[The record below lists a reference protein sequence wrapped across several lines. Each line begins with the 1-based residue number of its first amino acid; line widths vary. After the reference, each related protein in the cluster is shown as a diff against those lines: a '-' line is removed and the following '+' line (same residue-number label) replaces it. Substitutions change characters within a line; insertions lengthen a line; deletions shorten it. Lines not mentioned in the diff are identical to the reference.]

1 MTVSDGARESSFEIA
16 TSASPKY
23 AGKEDWA
30 VNLGVGDDPVT
41 SITVTFGGVGVYEF
55 SELYGATQ
63 SVEVV
68 RENAERLQEGNAASV
83 AFGNNAMTVSVEA
96 VDSAAAGANR
106 EKSRYVFVSVP
117 YSRGWS
123 ATMDG
128 KPVEILKA
136 NVGFMAVEVDGE
148 SHELR
153 FSYVTPGLDLGLACT
168 GVAVVLL
175 VAFEWK
181 WVRRRRTRANRVE
194 ISEREPIR

>member
-1 MTVSDGARESSFEIA
+1 
-16 TSASPKY
+16 
-23 AGKEDWA
+23 
-30 VNLGVGDDPVT
+30 
-41 SITVTFGGVGVYEF
+41 
-55 SELYGATQ
+55 
-63 SVEVV
+63 
-68 RENAERLQEGNAASV
+68 
-83 AFGNNAMTVSVEA
+83 
-96 VDSAAAGANR
+96 
-106 EKSRYVFVSVP
+106 
-117 YSRGWS
+117 
-123 ATMDG
+123 MDG